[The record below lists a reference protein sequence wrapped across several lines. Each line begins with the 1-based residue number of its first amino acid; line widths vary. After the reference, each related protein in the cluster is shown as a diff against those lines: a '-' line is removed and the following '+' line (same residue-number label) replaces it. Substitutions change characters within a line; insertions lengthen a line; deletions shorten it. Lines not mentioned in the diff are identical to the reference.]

1 MDFLQAVATAIILL
15 AAVSAALGVLWRM
28 WGRPVQGW
36 FLAQAEAR
44 EQRLL
49 RIEATMT
56 CMNDRITQEFA
67 NGVDPADPAYVPL
80 RKALEAHLVWSSAE
94 VAQLG
99 EHLKEHP

>member
-1 MDFLQAVATAIILL
+1 MDFLQALAAAIIL
-15 AAVSAALGVLWRM
+15 AGAVSVALGALWRT
-28 WGRPVQGW
+28 WGKPIQVW

-49 RIEATMT
+49 RIEATLT

-80 RKALEAHLVWSSAE
+80 RRAFEE
-94 VAQLG
+94 Y
-99 EHLKEHP
+99 LKEHP